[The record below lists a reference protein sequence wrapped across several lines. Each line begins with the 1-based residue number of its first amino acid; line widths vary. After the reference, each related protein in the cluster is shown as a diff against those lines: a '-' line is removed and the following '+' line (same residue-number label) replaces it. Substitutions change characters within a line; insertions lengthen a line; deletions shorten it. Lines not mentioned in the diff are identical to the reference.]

1 MTKVHKTAIVPY
13 SAEQMYVLVN
23 DIETYPQFLPWCK
36 SAQIL
41 SKNGTHITACI
52 MMGITGL
59 EKSFTTNN
67 VLQHNHSIEMCLLEG
82 PFSQLHGFWK
92 FQALGQ
98 EGCKI
103 SFDMQ
108 FEIAN
113 KLLKMS
119 LGPIFSKI
127 VNSLVDA
134 FVKRANELYGKSKSY
149 PS

>member
-1 MTKVHKTAIVPY
+1 VTKIHKTAIVPY

-36 SAQIL
+36 SASIL
-41 SKNGTHITACI
+41 SQNGTHIVASI
-52 MMGITGL
+52 AMGISGL

-67 VLQHNHSIEMCLLEG
+67 VLEPNNSIEMRLLEG
-82 PFSQLHGFWK
+82 PFSHLHGFWK
-92 FQALGQ
+92 FQQLGHD
-98 EGCKI
+98 GCKI

-108 FEIAN
+108 FEITN
-113 KLLKMS
+113 KLLKMT
-119 LGPIFSKI
+119 LGPVFSKI

-149 PS
+149 PR

>member
-13 SAEQMYVLVN
+13 SVEQMYVLVN

-36 SAQIL
+36 ATQIL
-41 SKNGTHITACI
+41 SQNGQHLTASI
-52 MMGITGL
+52 AMGIAGL

-67 VLQHNHSIEMCLLEG
+67 VLEPNHSIEMELPDG
-82 PFSQLHGFWK
+82 PFSHLHGFWK
-92 FQALGQ
+92 FQPLGQ

-108 FEIAN
+108 FEITN
-113 KLLKMS
+113 KVLKVS
-119 LGPIFSKI
+119 LGPVFSKI

-134 FVKRANELYGKSKSY
+134 FVKRANELYGKSKPY
-149 PS
+149 PR

>member
-1 MTKVHKTAIVPY
+1 VTKIHKTAIVPY

-36 SAQIL
+36 SANIL
-41 SKNGTHITACI
+41 SQNGAHIVASI
-52 MMGITGL
+52 AMGISGL

-67 VLQHNHSIEMCLLEG
+67 VLKPNDSIEMRLLEG
-82 PFSQLHGFWK
+82 PFSHLHGFWK
-92 FQALGQ
+92 FQPLGDD
-98 EGCKI
+98 GCKI

-108 FEIAN
+108 FEITN
-113 KLLKMS
+113 KLLKMT
-119 LGPIFSKI
+119 LGPVFSKI

-149 PS
+149 PR

>member
-1 MTKVHKTAIVPY
+1 VTKIHKTAIVPY

-23 DIETYPQFLPWCK
+23 AVETYSQFLPWCK
-36 SAQIL
+36 SAHLL
-41 SKNGTHITACI
+41 SENEGQVTACI
-52 MMGITGL
+52 VMSIAGL

-67 VLQHNHSIEMCLLEG
+67 LLQPNYAIEMRLLEG

-92 FQALGQ
+92 FQALGH

-103 SFDMQ
+103 SLDMQ

-113 KLLKMS
+113 KLLRMS

-127 VNSLVDA
+127 VSSLVDA

-149 PS
+149 PR